1 MKTTLFNH
9 KAIGTDEKPLIPNV
23 IFKSLLVLA
32 EHRDPEACD
41 YILKNYTLHNQQ
53 MQLYEQIKGS
63 VGISIGDG
71 KINP

>member
-23 IFKSLLVLA
+23 IFKGLLTLV
-32 EHRDPEACD
+32 EHRDSEACE

-53 MQLYEQIKGS
+53 MQLYEQLKG
-63 VGISIGDG
+63 SIGDG
-71 KINP
+71 GKCGKINP